1 MKKLAAFTLAL
12 FLTSGTVLADTPKDA
27 DPQASKPAP
36 KAKSRKTKAQ
46 LDQEKRDAAIA
57 AQLEQLRQSVEA
69 QQQQLQI
76 LKDEL
81 AKRDRQIDEARQ
93 AAAAADTKASDA
105 TARASE
111 AAAATADLKTAAA
124 SEQETDSQLNN
135 RIVRVE
141 KDVDTTKKETSTK
154 IAALSNLKFNGDLR
168 LRYEP
173 FFGGGA
179 ANAAAPADRHRE
191 RFRLR
196 FNVTTKINDDITA
209 GFSLASGDVGD
220 PISTNS
226 TETGFFTRKSFAL
239 DRAFA
244 TYNPHQFKPF
254 SVTAGKFAYTWY
266 RTELTFDNDI
276 NPEGASEQVVW
287 DWKDKFL
294 SHFGVV
300 AFQTPLFEVSG
311 GPDTGLYGGQIQT
324 GWRLGSRVKLTADT
338 AFYNYTN
345 ADSIAQNQN
354 TSNGT
359 NNGYP
364 TAGVPNNGGGNF
376 GFGSATLSNNFGV
389 INGKRFFAS
398 KYAISDSILRA
409 DFDTGHLRWPIYALF
424 NYAVNTEACSNMQIF
439 ADAVL
444 AGGTVTTP
452 TCDPHQRHAYW
463 AEAQLGQTKNKHDFR
478 FGYTFMRIER
488 DAVVSAFNFS
498 DIRQPTN
505 VAQHRIEAFYQAY
518 RNITFGFTG
527 FLGRQLVTAQSPT
540 EERLLKRFQFDT
552 IFTF

>member
-1 MKKLAAFTLAL
+1 MKKLAALTLAL
-12 FLTSGTVLADTPKDA
+12 LLTSGTVFADTPKEADA
-27 DPQASKPAP
+27 QAEKPAP
-36 KAKSRKTKAQ
+36 KAKSRTRAQ
-46 LDQEKRDAAIA
+46 TAQEKRDAAIA

-81 AKRDRQIDEARQ
+81 AKRDRQIEEARQ
-93 AAAAADTKASDA
+93 AAATADTKASEA
-105 TARASE
+105 TAKASE
-111 AAAATADLKTAAA
+111 VAATAADLKTADAN
-124 SEQETDSQLNN
+124 EQATDDQLNN

-141 KDVDTTKKETSTK
+141 KDADVTKKETSTK
-154 IAALSNLKFNGDLR
+154 IAALSNLKMSGDLR
-168 LRYEP
+168 LRFED
-173 FFGGGA
+173 FFGG
-179 ANAAAPADRHRE
+179 NAASAASQQVRNRE
-191 RFRLR
+191 RYRLR
-196 FNVTTKINDDITA
+196 FNVTTKLNDDFTV

-226 TETGFFTRKSFAL
+226 TETGFFTRKSFAV

-244 TYNPHQFKPF
+244 TYNPHYFKPF

-287 DWKDKFL
+287 DWKDKFI

-311 GPDTGLYGGQIQT
+311 GPDTGLFGGQIQT

-345 ADSIAQNQN
+345 ADTIAQNQN
-354 TSNGT
+354 TTLGT

-364 TAGVPNNGGGNF
+364 TSGVPNNGGGTF
-376 GFGSATLSNNFGV
+376 GFGTATLSNNFGV

-409 DFDTGHLRWPIYALF
+409 DFDTGHARWPIYTLF
-424 NYAVNTEACSNMQIF
+424 DYAVNTEACSNMQIF

-488 DAVVSAFNFS
+488 DAVVSAFDFS

-505 VAQHRIEAFYQAY
+505 VAQHRLEVFYQAY
-518 RNITFGFTG
+518 KNITLGYTG
-527 FLGRQLVTAQSPT
+527 FFGRQLVTAQSPA

>member
-12 FLTSGTVLADTPKDA
+12 LLTSGTVLADTPKDTG
-27 DPQASKPAP
+27 PQAEKPAP
-36 KAKSRKTKAQ
+36 KSKSKVHVPTA
-46 LDQEKRDAAIA
+46 QEKRDAAIA

-81 AKRDRQIDEARQ
+81 AKRDRQIEEARQ

-105 TARASE
+105 TAKAAE
-111 AAAATADLKTAAA
+111 AATATADLKTAAA
-124 SEQETDSQLNN
+124 AETETDTQLNN

-141 KDVDTTKKETSTK
+141 KDADATKKDTTTK
-154 IAALSNLKFNGDLR
+154 IQALSSLKFSGDLR
-168 LRYEP
+168 LRFED
-173 FFGGGA
+173 FFGG
-179 ANAAAPADRHRE
+179 NAASAAPQQVRNRE
-191 RFRLR
+191 RYRMR
-196 FNVTTKINDDITA
+196 FNVTSKITDDFNV

-226 TETGFFTRKSFAL
+226 TETGFFTRKAITI
-239 DRAFA
+239 DKAFG
-244 TYNPHQFKPF
+244 TYNPHYFKPL
-254 SVTAGKFAYTWY
+254 SITAGKFGYTWY
-266 RTELTFDNDI
+266 RTELTFDNDL
-276 NPEGASEQVVW
+276 NPEGASETVAW
-287 DWKDKFL
+287 DFKDKFL

-300 AFQTPLFEVSG
+300 AFQLPMFEVSA
-311 GPDTGLYGGQIQT
+311 GPDSAIYGGQVQT
-324 GWRLGSRVKLTADT
+324 GWRLGPRVKLTADA
-338 AFYNYTN
+338 AFYNYKN
-345 ADSIAQNQN
+345 ADTIAQNQN

-359 NNGYP
+359 NNGFP
-364 TAGVPNNGGGNF
+364 TSGVPNNGGGNF
-376 GFGSATLSNNFGV
+376 GFGTATLSNNFGV
-389 INGKRFFAS
+389 INGKRAFAS
-398 KYAISDSILRA
+398 QFGIFDSILRA
-409 DFDTGHLRWPIYALF
+409 DWDTGHARWPIYTLF
-424 NYAVNTEACSNMQIF
+424 DYAVNTKTCSNMQIF
-439 ADAVL
+439 ADAIL

-452 TCDPHQRHAYW
+452 TCDSHQRHAYW

-505 VAQHRIEAFYQAY
+505 VAQHRIEVFYQAY
-518 RNITFGFTG
+518 KNVTFGYTG
-527 FLGRQLVTAQSPT
+527 FFGRQLINSQSPT